1 MKTAEGLALFYCDR
15 NEPERRDPA
24 QILRSIVRQLSC
36 LELGSELLQ
45 PIVDK
50 YQERKKEGFA
60 TGPLDTD
67 ECRDLIIQLLPNYR
81 QSNIVIDA
89 LDECDKQTRSKLLSV
104 LATIMESTSSLVKIF
119 ISSRDDDDIVL
130 KLNRRPTIRISSKDN
145 SGDIERFV
153 QSEIEKRISSRELL
167 HGKVSENLKGHVIK
181 TLINGAD
188 GMFVRYCS

>member
-1 MKTAEGLALFYCDR
+1 M
-15 NEPERRDPA
+15 
-24 QILRSIVRQLSC
+24 RQLSC
-36 LELGSELLQ
+36 LELGSELLR
-45 PIVDK
+45 PTVDK
-50 YQERKKEGFA
+50 YQERKREGFA

-104 LATIMESTSSLVKIF
+104 LATIMESTPNLVKIF

-167 HGKVSENLKGHVIK
+167 YGKVSENLKGHVIK

-188 GMFVRYCS
+188 GMFVKYCLLSCHSFSDC